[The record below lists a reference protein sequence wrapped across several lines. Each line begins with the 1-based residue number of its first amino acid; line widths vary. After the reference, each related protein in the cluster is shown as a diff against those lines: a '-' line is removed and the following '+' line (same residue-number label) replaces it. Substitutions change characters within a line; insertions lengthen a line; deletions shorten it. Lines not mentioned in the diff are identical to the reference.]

1 MRISFII
8 FLLFTSLCSA
18 QSIYPT
24 DYFRSPL
31 DITLVAAG
39 TFGELRSNHFHSGM
53 DLKTQQ
59 RQGLNVYGTASGY
72 ISRIKVSHFGYGK
85 ALYVTHPN
93 GYTTVYGHLQK
104 FSEEIEA
111 YVKKRQYENES
122 FEIQLFPNPE
132 ELTIEKGDIIAYSG
146 NTGGSGGPHLHY
158 EIRDNQ
164 ERPINPLLFGMDI
177 KDSTKPIITEVYAYP
192 IGENAHVNK
201 SKTKQKLRL
210 IDNKDGTYSVENLE
224 AYGKIGFAIAT
235 IDRQDLAAN
244 KNGVYN
250 IQTRYNGDLC
260 FELDF
265 KRFSFDETKH
275 LNRLIDYELY
285 QNKKGRLQKLFVE
298 ANNPLSMYNNVLTDG
313 SIEVEDS
320 TSSVYKVRVKDIQD
334 NDAWLQINIKGLKTN
349 EIKPL
354 EDISTPFYVYASQ
367 DEYLNEGRVTVDIS
381 RNTFYD
387 DFFIDFKVVKD
398 TLTLHENIIPAK
410 KYFDISYDLNGY
422 KTKDA
427 SKVYIARLV
436 GWNDYPLYSRTKRKG
451 NILTTSTKTL
461 GKYALATDTIAPTIK
476 PINFSKGKWL
486 SKYRF
491 LKMKIED
498 QGSGISNYRATINGK
513 WILTEYDYKTKTLT
527 YDFNDAVSTETK
539 NNLKLIITD
548 NVGNNSTFET
558 LFYRK

>member
-1 MRISFII
+1 MRILLILFLACPFI
-8 FLLFTSLCSA
+8 SNA

-59 RQGLNVYGTASGY
+59 REGLKVYGTASGY

-93 GYTTVYGHLQK
+93 GYTTVYGHLQS
-104 FSEEIEA
+104 FSKEIEA
-111 YVKKRQYENES
+111 YVKKRQYEEES
-122 FEIQLFPNPE
+122 FEIQLFPNQE
-132 ELTIEKGDIIAYSG
+132 ELLVEKGEVIAYSG

-158 EIRDNQ
+158 EIRDNE
-164 ERPINPLLFGMDI
+164 ERPINPLLFGLDI

-192 IGENAHVNK
+192 IGEDAHVNK
-201 SKTKQKLRL
+201 SKIKQKLRL

-265 KRFSFDETKH
+265 KRFSFSETKH
-275 LNRLIDYELY
+275 LNRLIDYDLY
-285 QNKKGRLQKLFVE
+285 KTKKQRVQKLFIE
-298 ANNPLSMYNNVLTDG
+298 ENNPLSMYNNSSNDG
-313 SIEVEDS
+313 YIEVEDS
-320 TSSVYKVRVKDIQD
+320 TSSVYKVRVSDIEA
-334 NDAWLQINIKGLKTN
+334 NDVWLQINIKGLKTDDVL
-349 EIKPL
+349 PM
-354 EDISTPFYVYASQ
+354 EDTTTPFYIYASQ
-367 DEYLNEGRVTVDIS
+367 EEVLNEGRVKVSIGS
-381 RNTFYD
+381 NTFYD
-387 DFFIDFKVVKD
+387 DFFIDFKVTKD
-398 TLTLHENIIPAK
+398 TLRLHEDIIPAK
-410 KYFDISYDLNGY
+410 RSFDISYDLSGY
-422 KTKDA
+422 KTEDA

-436 GWNDYPLYSRTKRKG
+436 GWNDYPLYSNTKRKG
-451 NILTTSTKTL
+451 SILTTSTKTL
-461 GKYALATDTIAPTIK
+461 GKYALATDTIAPVITPK
-476 PINFSKGKWL
+476 NFSKGKWL

-491 LKMKIED
+491 LKIKIED
-498 QGSGISNYRATINGK
+498 KGSGISNYRATLNGK

-527 YDFNDAVSTETK
+527 YDFNDGVSTETK
-539 NNLKLIITD
+539 NNLKLIVTD

-558 LFYRK
+558 MFYRK